1 MKYKSLSLL
10 PLAAALAACAGGG
23 GGVAEPHVPVSI
35 PTATPLPAG
44 EVTLSDDSVN
54 IVNINTANTET
65 HPPRRTRRS
74 LYASPQNTSAGISIQ
89 QREVEKDYFGYKSKE
104 TSFIFQTP
112 GGAQYALSSY
122 SDPIVPS
129 YSSPDFKIPDRHAGQ
144 RLADG
149 SRIFICCS
157 DSGATN
163 QAEITKQDYMKF
175 GAWIG
180 PNGEIDLFA
189 GGFPVGKTPASSSY
203 YSSTLETAG
212 KGKITYQV
220 WGIRVKDGQFVTS
233 SYTPPKGSSF
243 TGYTNTPVLSFIT
256 ANFNSNKLAGEI
268 RGNSDYGPSVKIE
281 NATISGPSFSGNAT
295 SGGKTG
301 NLEGKFFGKFNG
313 SYGNTETS
321 IGGKITFKDDRS
333 LDTVFGGVSYV
344 KKLDETANRDTEHLT
359 KQ

>member
-1 MKYKSLSLL
+1 MKYKALSLL

-23 GGVAEPHVPVSI
+23 VAEPHVPFSI

-44 EVTLSDDSVN
+44 EVTLSSDSNN
-54 IVNINTANTET
+54 IENINTAGTG
-65 HPPRRTRRS
+65 S
-74 LYASPQNTSAGISIQ
+74 TSSGISIQ
-89 QREVEKDYFGYKSKE
+89 QREVEVLFGNKP
-104 TSFIFQTP
+104 FIFKTP

-157 DSGATN
+157 DSGATSY
-163 QAEITKQDYMKF
+163 AEITKQDYMKF

-189 GGFPVGKTPASSSY
+189 GGFPVGKTPKPKYSY
-203 YSSTLETAG
+203 GSDAPETALS

-220 WGIRVKDGQFVTS
+220 WGIRVRNGQFVTS
-233 SYTPPKGSSF
+233 SYTPPKNS
-243 TGYTNTPVLSFIT
+243 GYTFNPTNTPVLSFIT
-256 ANFNSNKLAGEI
+256 ANFNSNKLAGKI
-268 RGNSDYGPSVKIE
+268 IGNSDYGPDVDIQ
-281 NATISGPSFSGNAT
+281 NATITGLTFSGDAT

-301 NLEGKFFGKFNG
+301 KLDGKFFGKFDS
-313 SYGNTETS
+313 SYDSDTS

-333 LDTVFGGVSYV
+333 LDTVFGGVSGVSYV
-344 KKLDETANRDTEHLT
+344 KKLDEASDMSTDHLK

>member
-1 MKYKSLSLL
+1 M
-10 PLAAALAACAGGG
+10 PG
-23 GGVAEPHVPVSI
+23 GGVAEPHVPFSI
-35 PTATPLPAG
+35 PTATPLPA
-44 EVTLSDDSVN
+44 EVPLSSDSSN
-54 IVNINTANTET
+54 IENINTAGTGT
-65 HPPRRTRRS
+65 GS
-74 LYASPQNTSAGISIQ
+74 TSGISIQ
-89 QREVEKDYFGYKSKE
+89 QREVEVLFGNKP
-104 TSFIFQTP
+104 FIFKTP

-122 SDPIVPS
+122 ADPLTPS

-157 DSGATN
+157 DSGATTY
-163 QAEITKQDYMKF
+163 AEITKQDYMKF

-189 GGFPVGKTPASSSY
+189 GGFPVGKTPPPKWGSH
-203 YSSTLETAG
+203 TPETKG
-212 KGKITYQV
+212 TGKITYQV

-233 SYTPPKGSSF
+233 SYTPPKNSSS
-243 TGYTNTPVLSFIT
+243 YLYKPTNTPVLSFIT
-256 ANFNSNKLAGEI
+256 ANFNSNKLAGKI
-268 RGNSDYGPSVKIE
+268 IGNSDYGPSVKIE
-281 NATISGPSFSGNAT
+281 NATINQLSFSGTAT
-295 SGGKTG
+295 SNGKTG

-333 LDTVFGGVSYV
+333 LDTVFGGVSYE
-344 KKLDETANRDTEHLT
+344 KDLENNTDMSTEHLK

>member
-1 MKYKSLSLL
+1 
-10 PLAAALAACAGGG
+10 
-23 GGVAEPHVPVSI
+23 I

-157 DSGATN
+157 DSGATTY
-163 QAEITKQDYMKF
+163 AEITKQDYMKF

-189 GGFPVGKTPASSSY
+189 GGFPVGKTPKPA
-203 YSSTLETAG
+203 YSWGDDTPETAG

-256 ANFNSNKLAGEI
+256 ANFNSNKLAGKI
-268 RGNSDYGPSVKIE
+268 IGNSDYGPDVEIKEAQID
-281 NATISGPSFSGNAT
+281 GLSFSGDAT

-301 NLEGKFFGKFNG
+301 KLEGKFFGKFNS
-313 SYGNTETS
+313 SYDSDTS
-321 IGGKITFKDDRS
+321 IGGKITFDGDRS

-344 KKLDETANRDTEHLT
+344 KKLNEASDMSTDHLK

>member
-1 MKYKSLSLL
+1 M
-10 PLAAALAACAGGG
+10 PAA
-23 GGVAEPHVPVSI
+23 
-35 PTATPLPAG
+35 
-44 EVTLSDDSVN
+44 EVTLSSDSSN
-54 IVNINTANTET
+54 IENINTAGTG
-65 HPPRRTRRS
+65 S
-74 LYASPQNTSAGISIQ
+74 TSGISIQ
-89 QREVEKDYFGYKSKE
+89 QREVEKEPFPGYKTKE

-112 GGAQYALSSY
+112 GGAQYTLSSY

-129 YSSPDFKIPDRHAGQ
+129 YSSPDYKIPDRYAGQ

-157 DSGATN
+157 DSGATSE
-163 QAEITKQDYMKF
+163 AEITKQDYMKF

-189 GGFPVGKTPASSSY
+189 GGFPVGKTPKLA
-203 YSSTLETAG
+203 YSWGDDTPETTG

-281 NATISGPSFSGNAT
+281 NATITGLTFSGDAT
-295 SGGKTG
+295 SGGKNG
-301 NLEGKFFGKFNG
+301 KLEGKFFGKFNS
-313 SYGNTETS
+313 SYDSDTS
-321 IGGKITFKDDRS
+321 IGGKITFDGARS
-333 LDTVFGGVSYV
+333 LDTVFGGVSY
-344 KKLDETANRDTEHLT
+344 KKELENTTDRETTHLT
-359 KQ
+359 K

>member
-1 MKYKSLSLL
+1 MKYKALSLL
-10 PLAAALAACAGGG
+10 PLVAALAACAG

-35 PTATPLPAG
+35 PTATPLPKG
-44 EVTLSDDSVN
+44 EVTLSSDN
-54 IVNINTANTET
+54 GKIENINT
-65 HPPRRTRRS
+65 
-74 LYASPQNTSAGISIQ
+74 TSTGSTSVISIQ
-89 QREVEKDYFGYKSKE
+89 ERAVTKNYFGVESQEK
-104 TSFIFQTP
+104 SFIFKTP
-112 GGAQYALSSY
+112 GGAQYTLSSY
-122 SDPIVPS
+122 ADPITVS
-129 YSSPDFKIPDRHAGQ
+129 YSSPDFKIPDHHAGQ

-157 DSGATN
+157 DSGATSY
-163 QAEITKQDYMKF
+163 AEITKQDYMKF

-189 GGFPVGKTPASSSY
+189 GGFPVGKTPPPAFSY
-203 YSSTLETAG
+203 GSSTPETKG
-212 KGKITYQV
+212 TGKITYQV

-301 NLEGKFFGKFNG
+301 KLEGKFFGKFNG
-313 SYGNTETS
+313 YRDTETS
-321 IGGKITFKDDRS
+321 IGGKITFDGNRS
-333 LDTVFGGVSYV
+333 LDTVFGGVSY
-344 KKLDETANRDTEHLT
+344 KKELENNTDTSTTHLT
-359 KQ
+359 K

>member
-1 MKYKSLSLL
+1 MQ
-10 PLAAALAACAGGG
+10 G
-23 GGVAEPHVPVSI
+23 GGVAEPHIPVSI
-35 PTATPLPAG
+35 PTATPLPTG
-44 EVTLSDDSVN
+44 EVKLSDDNSK
-54 IVNINTANTET
+54 IENINTAGTG
-65 HPPRRTRRS
+65 S
-74 LYASPQNTSAGISIQ
+74 TSGISIQ
-89 QREVEKDYFGYKSKE
+89 QREVEKEPFPGYKTKE

-122 SDPIVPS
+122 ADPITVS

-157 DSGATN
+157 ESGATSY
-163 QAEITKQDYMKF
+163 AEITKQDYMKF

-189 GGFPVGKTPASSSY
+189 GGFPVGKTPKPA
-203 YSSTLETAG
+203 YSWSDDTPETAG

-233 SYTPPKGSSF
+233 SYTPPKNS
-243 TGYTNTPVLSFIT
+243 GYTFNPTNTPVRSFIT
-256 ANFNSNKLAGEI
+256 ANFNTQKLAGEI
-268 RGNSDYGPSVKIE
+268 IGNSDYGPSVEIKEAAI
-281 NATISGPSFSGNAT
+281 NGLSFSGDAT

-301 NLEGKFFGKFNG
+301 KLDGKFFGKFNG

-321 IGGKITFKDDRS
+321 IGGKITFNGDRS
-333 LDTVFGGVSYV
+333 LDTVFGGVSYERN
-344 KKLDETANRDTEHLT
+344 LDDTSDMSTDHL
-359 KQ
+359 K

>member
-1 MKYKSLSLL
+1 MKYKALSLL

-23 GGVAEPHVPVSI
+23 VAEPHVPFSI

-44 EVTLSDDSVN
+44 EVTLSSDSNN
-54 IVNINTANTET
+54 IENINTADTG
-65 HPPRRTRRS
+65 S
-74 LYASPQNTSAGISIQ
+74 TSGISIQ
-89 QREVEKDYFGYKSKE
+89 ERAVTKNYFGVESQEK
-104 TSFIFQTP
+104 SFIFKTP
-112 GGAQYALSSY
+112 GGAQYTLSSY

-129 YSSPDFKIPDRHAGQ
+129 YSSPDYKIPDRYAGQ

-157 DSGATN
+157 NSGATSE
-163 QAEITKQDYMKF
+163 AEITKQDYMKF

-189 GGFPVGKTPASSSY
+189 GGFPVGKTPKPA
-203 YSSTLETAG
+203 YSWGDDTPETTG

-256 ANFNSNKLAGEI
+256 ANFNSNKLAGKI
-268 RGNSDYGPSVKIE
+268 IGNSDYGPDVEITDAKI
-281 NATISGPSFSGNAT
+281 NGLTFSGDAT

-301 NLEGKFFGKFNG
+301 KLDGKFFGKFDS
-313 SYGNTETS
+313 SYDSDTS

-344 KKLDETANRDTEHLT
+344 KKLDEASDMSTDHL
-359 KQ
+359 KK

>member
-1 MKYKSLSLL
+1 MKYKALSLL
-10 PLAAALAACAGGG
+10 PLAAALAACAG

-35 PTATPLPAG
+35 PTATPLTG
-44 EVTLSDDSVN
+44 EVKLTDDNSK
-54 IVNINTANTET
+54 IENINTANTG
-65 HPPRRTRRS
+65 
-74 LYASPQNTSAGISIQ
+74 NTSGISIQ
-89 QREVEKDYFGYKSKE
+89 QREYKVNNYGVESTAKA
-104 TSFIFQTP
+104 FIFKTP
-112 GGAQYALSSY
+112 GGAQYTLSSY
-122 SDPIVPS
+122 ADPIVPS

-163 QAEITKQDYMKF
+163 EAEITKQDYMKF

-189 GGFPVGKTPASSSY
+189 GGFPVGKTPKPAYSWG
-203 YSSTLETAG
+203 SSTTETALS

-256 ANFNSNKLAGEI
+256 ANFNSQKLAGEI

-281 NATISGPSFSGNAT
+281 NATITGLTFSGDAT
-295 SGGKTG
+295 SGGKNG
-301 NLEGKFFGKFNG
+301 KLEGKFFGKFNS
-313 SYGNTETS
+313 SYDSDTS
-321 IGGKITFKDDRS
+321 IGGKITFDGDRS
-333 LDTVFGGVSYV
+333 LDTVFGGVSYEKDLNNTTDQETTHLQ
-344 KKLDETANRDTEHLT
+344 KK
-359 KQ
+359 

>member
-1 MKYKSLSLL
+1 MKYKALSLL

-23 GGVAEPHVPVSI
+23 LAEPHIPFSI

-44 EVTLSDDSVN
+44 EVTLSSDSNN
-54 IVNINTANTET
+54 IENINTAGTG
-65 HPPRRTRRS
+65 S
-74 LYASPQNTSAGISIQ
+74 TSGISIQ
-89 QREVEKDYFGYKSKE
+89 ERAVTKNYFGVESQEK
-104 TSFIFQTP
+104 SFIFKTP
-112 GGAQYALSSY
+112 GGAQYTLSSY

-129 YSSPDFKIPDRHAGQ
+129 YSSPDYKIPDRYAGQ

-157 DSGATN
+157 NSGATSE
-163 QAEITKQDYMKF
+163 AEITKQDYMKF

-189 GGFPVGKTPASSSY
+189 GGFPVGKTPKPA
-203 YSSTLETAG
+203 YSWGDDTPETAG

-256 ANFNSNKLAGEI
+256 ANFNSNKLAGKI
-268 RGNSDYGPSVKIE
+268 LGNSDYGPDVDIQ
-281 NATISGPSFSGNAT
+281 NATITGLTFSGTAT
-295 SGGKTG
+295 SGGKNG
-301 NLEGKFFGKFNG
+301 KLEGKFFGKFSS
-313 SYGNTETS
+313 SYDSDTS

-333 LDTVFGGVSYV
+333 LDTVFGGVSY
-344 KKLDETANRDTEHLT
+344 KKELENTDQETTHLT
-359 KQ
+359 K

>member
-1 MKYKSLSLL
+1 MKYKALSLL
-10 PLAAALAACAGGG
+10 PLAAALAACAG

-35 PTATPLPAG
+35 PTATPLPG

-54 IVNINTANTET
+54 IVNINTAGTG
-65 HPPRRTRRS
+65 S
-74 LYASPQNTSAGISIQ
+74 TSSGISIQ
-89 QREVEKDYFGYKSKE
+89 QRKYNVTSYGFTREEKA
-104 TSFIFQTP
+104 FIFKTP
-112 GGAQYALSSY
+112 GGAQYTLSSY

-129 YSSPDFKIPDRHAGQ
+129 SFSPDYKIPDRHAGQ

-157 DSGATN
+157 DSGATDE
-163 QAEITKQDYMKF
+163 AEITKQDYMKF

-189 GGFPVGKTPASSSY
+189 GGFPVGKTPKPA
-203 YSSTLETAG
+203 YSWSDDTPETQG

-281 NATISGPSFSGNAT
+281 NATIDGLSFSGDAT
-295 SGGKTG
+295 SGGKNG
-301 NLEGKFFGKFNG
+301 KLEGKFFGKFNSTRSSDTG
-313 SYGNTETS
+313 

-333 LDTVFGGVSYV
+333 LDTVFGGVIYE
-344 KKLDETANRDTEHLT
+344 KKLDDKTSQDTNHL
-359 KQ
+359 KK

>member
-1 MKYKSLSLL
+1 
-10 PLAAALAACAGGG
+10 GGA
-23 GGVAEPHVPVSI
+23 AEPHVPVSI
-35 PTATPLPAG
+35 PTATPLPTG
-44 EVTLSDDSVN
+44 EVKLSDDNSK
-54 IVNINTANTET
+54 IENINTADTG
-65 HPPRRTRRS
+65 S
-74 LYASPQNTSAGISIQ
+74 TSGISIQ
-89 QREVEKDYFGYKSKE
+89 QRKYEVESYGIKREEKA
-104 TSFIFQTP
+104 FIFQTP

-122 SDPIVPS
+122 ADPITVS

-157 DSGATN
+157 ESGATSY
-163 QAEITKQDYMKF
+163 AEITKQDYMKF

-189 GGFPVGKTPASSSY
+189 GGFPVGKTPKPA
-203 YSSTLETAG
+203 YSWGDDTPEAALS

-256 ANFNSNKLAGEI
+256 ANFNSNKLAGKI
-268 RGNSDYGPSVKIE
+268 LGNSDYGPDVDIQ
-281 NATISGPSFSGNAT
+281 NATITGLTFSGDAT
-295 SGGKTG
+295 SGGKNG
-301 NLEGKFFGKFNG
+301 KLEGKFFGKFSS
-313 SYGNTETS
+313 SYDSDTS

-333 LDTVFGGVSYV
+333 LDTVFGGVSY
-344 KKLDETANRDTEHLT
+344 KKELENTDQETTHLT
-359 KQ
+359 K

>member
-1 MKYKSLSLL
+1 MKYKALSLL
-10 PLAAALAACAGGG
+10 PLAAALAACAG

-35 PTATPLPAG
+35 PTATPLPAD
-44 EVTLSDDSVN
+44 EVTLSSDSTN
-54 IVNINTANTET
+54 IKNINTANTG
-65 HPPRRTRRS
+65 S
-74 LYASPQNTSAGISIQ
+74 TSGISIQ
-89 QREVEKDYFGYKSKE
+89 QREYEVEGYGGYKRKE
-104 TSFIFQTP
+104 KVFIFQTP
-112 GGAQYALSSY
+112 GGAQYTLSSY

-129 YSSPDFKIPDRHAGQ
+129 YSSPDYKIPNRYAGQ

-157 DSGATN
+157 DSGATDE
-163 QAEITKQDYMKF
+163 AEITKQDYMKF

-189 GGFPVGKTPASSSY
+189 GGFPVGKTPKPI
-203 YSSTLETAG
+203 YSWGDDTPETAG

-256 ANFNSNKLAGEI
+256 ANFNSNKLAGKI
-268 RGNSDYGPSVKIE
+268 IGNSDYGPDVEITDAKI
-281 NATISGPSFSGNAT
+281 NGLTFSGDAT

-301 NLEGKFFGKFNG
+301 KLDGKFFGKFNG

-333 LDTVFGGVSYV
+333 LDTVFGGVIYEKQLDDKTSQDTNHL
-344 KKLDETANRDTEHLT
+344 KK
-359 KQ
+359 

>member
-1 MKYKSLSLL
+1 M
-10 PLAAALAACAGGG
+10 
-23 GGVAEPHVPVSI
+23 SI
-35 PTATPLPAG
+35 PTATPLPTG
-44 EVTLSDDSVN
+44 EVKLSDDNSK
-54 IVNINTANTET
+54 IENINTAGTG
-65 HPPRRTRRS
+65 S
-74 LYASPQNTSAGISIQ
+74 TSGISIQ
-89 QREVEKDYFGYKSKE
+89 QREVEKEPFPGYKTKE

-122 SDPIVPS
+122 ADPITVS

-157 DSGATN
+157 ESGATSY
-163 QAEITKQDYMKF
+163 AEITKQDYMKF

-189 GGFPVGKTPASSSY
+189 GGFPIGKTPPPAFSWGSP
-203 YSSTLETAG
+203 TTETALS

-220 WGIRVKDGQFVTS
+220 WGIRVRNGQFVTS
-233 SYTPPKGSSF
+233 SYTPPKGSSWS
-243 TGYTNTPVLSFIT
+243 GYQNTPVLSFIT

-268 RGNSDYGPSVKIE
+268 IGNSDYGPSVKIE
-281 NATISGPSFSGNAT
+281 NATINQLSFSGTAT
-295 SGGKTG
+295 SNGKTG

-333 LDTVFGGVSYV
+333 LDTVFGGVSYE
-344 KKLDETANRDTEHLT
+344 KDLENNTDMSTEHLK

>member
-1 MKYKSLSLL
+1 
-10 PLAAALAACAGGG
+10 
-23 GGVAEPHVPVSI
+23 VPVSI
-35 PTATPLPAG
+35 PTATPLPTG
-44 EVTLSDDSVN
+44 EVKLSDDNSK
-54 IVNINTANTET
+54 IENINTADTG
-65 HPPRRTRRS
+65 S
-74 LYASPQNTSAGISIQ
+74 TSGISIQ
-89 QREVEKDYFGYKSKE
+89 QRKYEVESYGIKREEKA
-104 TSFIFQTP
+104 FIFQTP

-122 SDPIVPS
+122 ADPITVS

-157 DSGATN
+157 ESGATSY
-163 QAEITKQDYMKF
+163 AEITKQDYMKF

-189 GGFPVGKTPASSSY
+189 GGFPVGKTPKPA
-203 YSSTLETAG
+203 YSWGDDTPEAALS

-256 ANFNSNKLAGEI
+256 ANFNSNKLAGKI
-268 RGNSDYGPSVKIE
+268 LGNSDYGPDVDIQ
-281 NATISGPSFSGNAT
+281 NATITGLTFSGDAT
-295 SGGKTG
+295 SGGKNG
-301 NLEGKFFGKFNG
+301 KLEGKFFGKFSS
-313 SYGNTETS
+313 SYDSDTS

-333 LDTVFGGVSYV
+333 LDTVFGGVSY
-344 KKLDETANRDTEHLT
+344 KKELENTDQETTHLT
-359 KQ
+359 K

>member
-1 MKYKSLSLL
+1 
-10 PLAAALAACAGGG
+10 
-23 GGVAEPHVPVSI
+23 VSI
-35 PTATPLPAG
+35 PTATPLPKG
-44 EVTLSDDSVN
+44 EVTLSSDNGN
-54 IVNINTANTET
+54 IENINTANTET

-74 LYASPQNTSAGISIQ
+74 LYASPQNTSSGISIQ
-89 QREVEKDYFGYKSKE
+89 QREVEKIYFGVKSPEK
-104 TSFIFQTP
+104 SFIFQTP

-122 SDPIVPS
+122 ADPIVPS

-189 GGFPVGKTPASSSY
+189 GGFPVGKTPPPAFSWG
-203 YSSTLETAG
+203 SSTTETALS

-243 TGYTNTPVLSFIT
+243 TGYTNTPVRSFIT
-256 ANFNSNKLAGEI
+256 ANFNTQKLAGEI
-268 RGNSDYGPSVKIE
+268 IGNSDYGPSVEIKEAAI
-281 NATISGPSFSGNAT
+281 NGLSFSGDAT

-301 NLEGKFFGKFNG
+301 KLEGKFFGKFNG
-313 SYGNTETS
+313 YRDTETS
-321 IGGKITFKDDRS
+321 IGGKITFDGDRS

>member
-1 MKYKSLSLL
+1 MPPPL
-10 PLAAALAACAGGG
+10 PPVQ
-23 GGVAEPHVPVSI
+23 GGVAEPHIPVSI
-35 PTATPLPAG
+35 PTATPLPTG
-44 EVTLSDDSVN
+44 EVKLSDDNSK
-54 IVNINTANTET
+54 IENINTAGTG
-65 HPPRRTRRS
+65 S
-74 LYASPQNTSAGISIQ
+74 TSGISIQ
-89 QREVEKDYFGYKSKE
+89 QREVEKEPFPGYKTKE

-122 SDPIVPS
+122 ADPITVS

-157 DSGATN
+157 ESGATSY
-163 QAEITKQDYMKF
+163 AEITKQDYMKF

-189 GGFPVGKTPASSSY
+189 GGFPVGKTPKPA
-203 YSSTLETAG
+203 YSWSDDTPETQG

-268 RGNSDYGPSVKIE
+268 RGNSDYGLSVKIE
-281 NATISGPSFSGNAT
+281 NATIDGLSFSGDAT
-295 SGGKTG
+295 SGGKNG
-301 NLEGKFFGKFNG
+301 KLEGKFFGKFNSTRSSDTG
-313 SYGNTETS
+313 

-333 LDTVFGGVSYV
+333 LDTVFGGVIYE
-344 KKLDETANRDTEHLT
+344 KKLDDKTSQDTNHL
-359 KQ
+359 KK

>member
-23 GGVAEPHVPVSI
+23 VAEPHVPFSI

-44 EVTLSDDSVN
+44 EVTLSSDNSK
-54 IVNINTANTET
+54 IENINTANT
-65 HPPRRTRRS
+65 
-74 LYASPQNTSAGISIQ
+74 ANTGSTSGISIQ
-89 QREVEKDYFGYKSKE
+89 ERAVTKNYFGVESQEK
-104 TSFIFQTP
+104 SFIFKTP
-112 GGAQYALSSY
+112 GGAQYTLSSY

-129 YSSPDFKIPDRHAGQ
+129 YSSPDYKIPDRYAGQ

-157 DSGATN
+157 NSGATSE
-163 QAEITKQDYMKF
+163 AEITKQDYMKF

-189 GGFPVGKTPASSSY
+189 GGFPVGKTPKPA
-203 YSSTLETAG
+203 YSWGDDTPETAG

-256 ANFNSNKLAGEI
+256 ANFNSNKLAGKI
-268 RGNSDYGPSVKIE
+268 LGNSDYGPDVDIQ
-281 NATISGPSFSGNAT
+281 NATITGLTFSGDAT
-295 SGGKTG
+295 SGGKNG
-301 NLEGKFFGKFNG
+301 KLEGKFFGKFSS
-313 SYGNTETS
+313 SYDSDTS
-321 IGGKITFKDDRS
+321 IGGKITFDGDRS
-333 LDTVFGGVSYV
+333 LDTVFGGVSY
-344 KKLDETANRDTEHLT
+344 KKELENTDQETTHLT
-359 KQ
+359 K

>member
-1 MKYKSLSLL
+1 MKYKALSLL
-10 PLAAALAACAGGG
+10 PLAAALAACAG

-35 PTATPLPAG
+35 PTATPLPTG
-44 EVTLSDDSVN
+44 EVKLSDDNSK
-54 IVNINTANTET
+54 IENINTADTG
-65 HPPRRTRRS
+65 S
-74 LYASPQNTSAGISIQ
+74 TSSISIQ
-89 QREVEKDYFGYKSKE
+89 ERAVTKNYFGVESQEK
-104 TSFIFQTP
+104 SFIFKTP
-112 GGAQYALSSY
+112 GGAQYTLSSY

-129 YSSPDFKIPDRHAGQ
+129 YSSPDYKIPDRYAGQ

-157 DSGATN
+157 NSGATSE
-163 QAEITKQDYMKF
+163 AEITKQDYMKF

-189 GGFPVGKTPASSSY
+189 GGFPVGKTPKPA
-203 YSSTLETAG
+203 YSWGNDTPEAALS

-256 ANFNSNKLAGEI
+256 ANFNSNKLAGKI
-268 RGNSDYGPSVKIE
+268 LGNSDYGPDVDIQ
-281 NATISGPSFSGNAT
+281 NATITGLTFSGDAT
-295 SGGKTG
+295 SGGKNG
-301 NLEGKFFGKFNG
+301 KLEGKFFGKFSS
-313 SYGNTETS
+313 SYDSDTS

-333 LDTVFGGVSYV
+333 LDTVFGGVSY
-344 KKLDETANRDTEHLT
+344 KKELENTDQETTHLT
-359 KQ
+359 K

>member
-1 MKYKSLSLL
+1 M
-10 PLAAALAACAGGG
+10 PGG

-35 PTATPLPAG
+35 PTATPLPG

-54 IVNINTANTET
+54 IVNINTAGTG
-65 HPPRRTRRS
+65 S
-74 LYASPQNTSAGISIQ
+74 TSSGISIQ
-89 QREVEKDYFGYKSKE
+89 QRKYNVTSYGFTREEKA
-104 TSFIFQTP
+104 FIFKTP
-112 GGAQYALSSY
+112 GGAQYTLSSY
-122 SDPIVPS
+122 ADPIVPS

-233 SYTPPKGSSF
+233 SYTPPKNSSS
-243 TGYTNTPVLSFIT
+243 YLYKPTNTPVLSFIT

-268 RGNSDYGPSVKIE
+268 IGNSDYGPDVKIE
-281 NATISGPSFSGNAT
+281 NATIDGLSFSGNAT

-301 NLEGKFFGKFNG
+301 KLDGKFFGKFDSTRSSDTG
-313 SYGNTETS
+313 

-333 LDTVFGGVSYV
+333 LDTVFGGVIYE
-344 KKLDETANRDTEHLT
+344 KKLDDKTSQDTTHLT
-359 KQ
+359 K

>member
-23 GGVAEPHVPVSI
+23 VAEPHVPFSI
-35 PTATPLPAG
+35 PTATPLTG
-44 EVTLSDDSVN
+44 EVTLSTDSAN
-54 IVNINTANTET
+54 IENINTAGTG
-65 HPPRRTRRS
+65 S
-74 LYASPQNTSAGISIQ
+74 TSGIAIQ
-89 QREVEKDYFGYKSKE
+89 QRKYEVESYGIKREEKA
-104 TSFIFQTP
+104 FIFQTP
-112 GGAQYALSSY
+112 GGAQYTLSSY

-129 YSSPDFKIPDRHAGQ
+129 YSSPDYKIPDRYAGQ

-157 DSGATN
+157 NSGATSE
-163 QAEITKQDYMKF
+163 AEITKQDYMKF

-189 GGFPVGKTPASSSY
+189 GGFPVGKTPKPA
-203 YSSTLETAG
+203 YSWGNDTPEAALS

-256 ANFNSNKLAGEI
+256 ANFNSNKLAGKI
-268 RGNSDYGPSVKIE
+268 LGNSDYGPDVDIQ
-281 NATISGPSFSGNAT
+281 NATITGLTFSGDAT
-295 SGGKTG
+295 SGGKNG
-301 NLEGKFFGKFNG
+301 KLEGKFFGKFSS
-313 SYGNTETS
+313 SYDSDTS

-333 LDTVFGGVSYV
+333 LDTVFGGVSY
-344 KKLDETANRDTEHLT
+344 KKELENTDQETTHLT
-359 KQ
+359 K